1 MTRIFLTTLLV
12 GSITMAAQAQHK
24 GCSTRESG
32 GGKIDIDFH
41 ANSSDSTKS
50 RGLADNYFLWD
61 PGATIKVK
69 ILSGSPT
76 LQTRVMNAAKIWEN
90 YANIKFNFVKSGNA
104 DIRVWIGSGN
114 GHNSFVGTVSQ
125 QINAYDQTMNLDSS
139 DLGNSLDFWRGTT
152 LHEFGHALGLLH
164 EHSSPISGIKWD
176 KEKIYKEYA
185 KMGWTRD
192 DVDNQVF
199 ETYNKSYT
207 NGTKYDNKSI
217 MHYPIMSGETLNGY
231 TVDWNLNL
239 SKGDIDLI
247 SALYPKKGKR
257 KNEVTR
263 VNVQNFNNFTVLNNE
278 AKNGIS
284 LFPEFD
290 LKTGDVGGTVKM
302 LFKFYDAEGYGLRD
316 TDGKYQENGTVAIVR
331 TVNLPGKKQIS
342 YNKNKQDFEFFLPLS
357 QFPPDALN
365 DDLLITFKIVHTTK
379 EGEQKN
385 LYLSEP
391 MSFKY
396 VKK

>member
-1 MTRIFLTTLLV
+1 MTKVFLTTLLL
-12 GSITMAAQAQHK
+12 GSLTMPSQAQRI

-32 GGKIDIDFH
+32 DEKIKVDFH
-41 ANSSDSTKS
+41 ANSSDTTKS

-69 ILSGSPT
+69 ILNGST
-76 LQTRVMNAAKIWEN
+76 ALQTRVMNAAKIWEN
-90 YANIKFNFVKSGNA
+90 YANVKFNFVKSGNA
-104 DIRVWIGSGN
+104 DIRVYLGKGN

-125 QINAYDQTMNLDSS
+125 QISSNEPTMNLDTV
-139 DLGNSLDFWRGTT
+139 DLGNSTDFWRSTT

-185 KMGWTRD
+185 RMGWTRD

-217 MHYPIMSGETLNGY
+217 MHYPIMTGETINGY

-263 VNVQNFNNFTVLNNE
+263 VNVQNFNNFSVLNNKE
-278 AKNGIS
+278 KNGIS

-290 LKTGDVGGTVKM
+290 LKTGDIGGTVKM

-316 TDGKYQENGTVAIVR
+316 SDGKYQENGTVAIVR
-331 TVNLPGKKQIS
+331 TVNLPAKKLVS
-342 YNKNKQDFEFFLPLS
+342 YNRKKQDFEFFLPMN
-357 QFPPDALN
+357 QFPQDAI
-365 DDLLITFKIVHTTK
+365 DEDLLITFKIVHTTK